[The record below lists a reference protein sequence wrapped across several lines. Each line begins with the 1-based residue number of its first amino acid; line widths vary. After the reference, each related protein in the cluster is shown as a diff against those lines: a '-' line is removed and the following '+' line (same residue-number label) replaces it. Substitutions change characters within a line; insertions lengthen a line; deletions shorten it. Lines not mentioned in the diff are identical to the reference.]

1 MQKFKEKL
9 KNTPED
15 TSLVLC
21 SVNSQLNKEETLS
34 VENIVLSLNNSE
46 ENQVQQTER
55 PLKSKV
61 FVLNYEGKPLMP
73 CSYSK
78 SKKMVKKG
86 AAKVIKR
93 FPFTIQLNFK
103 CENKTQDL
111 VLGIDTGY
119 KFLAASVV
127 SEKEELL
134 SWEIEL
140 RTNISNLLKEKTM
153 YRRNRRSKLWYRK
166 PRWNNRANARKEGR
180 LMPSVL
186 HKVNTHI
193 SIIEKIKK
201 LLPITKIILETA
213 AFDMAKINNPDIK
226 NYEYQKGL
234 MFGFENVKAY
244 ILSRDNHKCQ
254 CGLKGCS
261 EKLHVHHIKF
271 KSNGGSDNPNNLITL
286 CEKHH
291 KMLHEGKIKL
301 NVKKFKELK
310 AETIMN
316 VIRKKLLEFYFNA
329 EETFGYII
337 KGKRYEL
344 GLEKSH
350 VNDAFVIAGG
360 NKQER
365 IAVQIIKQKRRNN
378 RCLQLNRKGY
388 KPSIKREKYKVNPYD
403 LFWIGNKKYTCK
415 GMFGYG
421 RYILYGNMKLKEYLK
436 YVDVTKIF
444 KFGNLVW
451 N

>member
-15 TSLVLC
+15 TSLALC
-21 SVNSQLNKEETLS
+21 SVNHQLNKEETLS
-34 VENIVLSLNNSE
+34 EDGIVRSLNDSE
-46 ENQVQQTER
+46 ENRVQQAER
-55 PLKSKV
+55 SLKAKV

-78 SKKMVKKG
+78 SKKMIKKG

-111 VLGIDTGY
+111 TLGIDTGY

-140 RTNISNLLKEKTM
+140 RTNISDLLLERKM
-153 YRRNRRSKLWYRK
+153 YRKNRRSKLWYRE
-166 PRWNNRANARKEGR
+166 PRWGNRANAKIKGR
-180 LMPSVL
+180 LMPSVR

-201 LLPITKIILETA
+201 LLPITKIILETGT
-213 AFDMAKINNPDIK
+213 FDMQKINNQSIEGK
-226 NYEYQKGL
+226 EYQKGI

-244 ILSRDNHKCQ
+244 ILSRDNYKCQ

-271 KSNGGSDNPNNLITL
+271 RSNGGSDNPNNLITL

-291 KMLHEGKIKL
+291 KMLHEGRIKL
-301 NVKKFKELK
+301 NIKNFKELK

-316 VIRKKLLEFYFNA
+316 IIRKRLLEYYLEA
-329 EETFGYII
+329 KETFGYIT

-350 VNDAFVIAGG
+350 VNDAFIIASGIM
-360 NKQER
+360 QER
-365 IAVQIIKQKRRNN
+365 IAIQIIKQKRRNN
-378 RCLQLNRKGY
+378 RCLQLNRKGF
-388 KPSIKREKYKVNPYD
+388 KPSIKKEKSKVNPGD
-403 LFWIGNKKYTCK
+403 LFWIGNKQFSCK
-415 GMFGYG
+415 GMFSYG
-421 RYILYGNMKLKEYLK
+421 KYILYGSTKLKEYFK
-436 YVDVTKIF
+436 FSDVTKIF
-444 KFGNLVW
+444 KFGSLVW